1 MATNY
6 DLTQYSEI
14 TRKAMADNRKADKH
28 HSWSIKAI
36 NKGSIKFFWSYLDKG
51 EEFVLTVRESDGE
64 SYILVEMPC
73 GVSNVCILV
82 GDAFYCD
89 AKTLDVGIYKA
100 ITAAASK
107 AMYLF

>member
-1 MATNY
+1 MT
-6 DLTQYSEI
+6 DLTKYSAI
-14 TRKAMADNRKADKH
+14 VRKAMADNRKADNNY
-28 HSWSIKAI
+28 SWSIKAI
-36 NKGSIKFFWSYLDKG
+36 NKGSIKFAWSYLGKD

-64 SYILVEMPC
+64 PYILVEMPC

-89 AKTLDVGIYKA
+89 AKNLTGGIYKA
-100 ITAAASK
+100 ITAAAQK

>member
-1 MATNY
+1 MT
-6 DLTQYSEI
+6 DLTKYSEI
-14 TRKAMADNRKADKH
+14 VRKAMADNRKADKH
-28 HSWSIKAI
+28 NTWSIKAI
-36 NKGSIKFFWSYLDKG
+36 NKKSIKFFWSYLEKG

-64 SYILVEMPC
+64 PYILVEMPC

-89 AKTLDVGIYKA
+89 AKTIDIGIYKA